1 MNAVIKVGFLILLA
15 SVVANAAP
23 VQDDLVI
30 AAAVDDASDGMH
42 SSERRSSDV
51 TRRIG
56 LPWHLDRIDQRSSH
70 LDGKYTPFANG
81 KSIKYMHTTSNC
93 IRMYVGSY
101 SYSYFIGNQKYV
113 NIG

>member
-30 AAAVDDASDGMH
+30 AAAVDDASDDMHMH

-93 IRMYVGSY
+93 IVTYVCR
-101 SYSYFIGNQKYV
+101 
-113 NIG
+113 